1 MFNLKTLFATL
12 VLTFELVTNGYP
24 AAPIPV
30 IKTTVEE
37 GQEIVPGDII
47 VFDAGETLEASGFKW
62 AVLPAKFADNRPTNE
77 VSADGKSIR
86 LASRP
91 GQYLII
97 LAVTNKDSE
106 ISLVKR
112 DVVVGRPSPN
122 PGPLPNPGPIPPEPQ
137 PVPKFPNEEMGMST
151 AAYQAISVGN
161 YDKAKLKALAQA
173 FKQIG
178 GAAAAGGFNSLK
190 EIELASVEA
199 NRKAICGTVDPVS
212 PEGVAIRN
220 SFLPFFTA
228 LQPKIKELSQGKA
241 VTPAA
246 YGKMMIEIAV
256 GTEAGA
262 VR

>member
-1 MFNLKTLFATL
+1 MLNART
-12 VLTFELVTNGYP
+12 VWLTFVLAVELAATTYG
-24 AAPIPV
+24 AAPVPV

-37 GQEIVPGDII
+37 GQEIVPGDIV

-77 VSADGKSIR
+77 VSLDGKSLR

-112 DVVVGRPSPN
+112 DVIVGKPAPGPN
-122 PGPLPNPGPIPPEPQ
+122 PIPPGPIPPEPV
-137 PVPKFPNEEMGMST
+137 PTPKFPNEEMGMST
-151 AAYQAISVGN
+151 AAYQAATAGS
-161 YDKAKLKALAQA
+161 YDKVRLKSLAQA

-220 SFLPFFTA
+220 SFLPFFTT
-228 LQPKIKELSQGKA
+228 LQPKIKALSQDRA
-241 VTPAA
+241 ATPAA
-246 YGKMMIEIAV
+246 YGKMLIEIAV
-256 GTEAGA
+256 GIDVG
-262 VR
+262 VQK

>member
-1 MFNLKTLFATL
+1 MLKSF
-12 VLTFELVTNGYP
+12 GYLLIVCGLLG

-37 GQEIVPGDII
+37 GQEIVPGDIV

-77 VSADGKSIR
+77 ISLDGKSLR

-112 DVVVGRPSPN
+112 DVIVGKPAPGPN
-122 PGPLPNPGPIPPEPQ
+122 PIPPGPINPEPL
-137 PVPKFPNEEMGMST
+137 PAPKFPNEEMGMST
-151 AAYQAISVGN
+151 AAYQAAITGT
-161 YDKAKLKALAQA
+161 YDKVKLKALAQA

-178 GAAAAGGFNSLK
+178 GAATAGGFNSLK

-212 PEGVAIRN
+212 AEGVAIRN

-228 LQPKIKELSQGKA
+228 LQPKIKVLSQDKA
-241 VTPAA
+241 ATPAG
-246 YGKMMIEIAV
+246 YGKMLIEIAN

-262 VR
+262 K